1 MAAREARAPLLFA
14 EVRVILSIITLALYI
29 AAQPGKVEAIGPLTD
44 GSVSESVRGA
54 LEQKGYRI
62 KLADG
67 STLCD
72 IWLRDGAPAQPKA
85 DISGAAYTVL
95 PESALVGVISFPA
108 PSKDFR
114 GQQIK
119 PGIYTLRYALH
130 PTDGNHMGISPIRDF
145 LLLVPATDDRDVSAR
160 YKFEELAKLSAK
172 ASGTNHPAVMSLLVP
187 ENLQELPSLT
197 ENEHGHLVFS
207 TKLKLQSGGELKIG
221 LIVKGIAEQ

>member
-1 MAAREARAPLLFA
+1 V
-14 EVRVILSIITLALYI
+14 EVRVTLSIVVLALSI
-29 AAQPGKVEAIGPLTD
+29 LAQSGKLEPIGPPPD
-44 GSVSESVRGA
+44 GSLSESVRGA

-72 IWLRDGAPAQPKA
+72 IWLRDGVPTQPKA
-85 DISGAAYTVL
+85 DISGAAYTML
-95 PESALVGVISFPA
+95 AESTLVGAISFPVTG
-108 PSKDFR
+108 KDFR

-145 LLLVPATDDRDVSAR
+145 LLLVPAAEDGDVSAR

-172 ASGTNHPAVMSLLVP
+172 ASQTNHPAVMSLLVP
-187 ENLQELPSLT
+187 GHAEGLPSLT
-197 ENEHGHLVFS
+197 ENELGHLVFS
-207 TKLKLQSGGELKIG
+207 TKLKLQSGQELPVS
-221 LIVKGIAEQ
+221 LIVKGVVEQ